1 MRILHLADLHL
12 GKIIFDLHLT
22 VDQEHILAQIVA
34 IAVREQVDVVAISG
48 DLYDRSIPPV
58 QATMVMDDFLSR
70 LLIDHGIKVIITPGN
85 HDSAERLAFASRLLK
100 DQGLHIASALGEG
113 IAPVTL
119 HDADGPVTFWPL
131 PYVDPLAVKRH
142 LGDLEIDDFDTALQR
157 VIAAL
162 PLAFG
167 RNVCLAH
174 CFTGGGEASESE
186 RPLTIG
192 GSSLVD
198 PAHFAPF
205 DLTLLGH
212 LHRPQQ
218 IGAKVFYAGSPLKY
232 SFSETGQNKNVA
244 LFDLAADG
252 SFTRNVFDLIPLR
265 EMRTVSGEL
274 AEILATA
281 AADPGADDYL
291 WIELTDR
298 GALFDYAVKLRAVY
312 PNLLNITRSAYE
324 GSGSGDAIVVR
335 NKSESE
341 IIAAFFTHVSCDG
354 LNAAEEA
361 LLDEILNELL
371 RQDLGEERCDPS
383 N

>member
-22 VDQEHILAQIVA
+22 VDQQHILEQIVA
-34 IAVREQVDVVAISG
+34 IAVREVVDVVVISG

-100 DQGLHIASALGEG
+100 DQGLHIAAAMSEG
-113 IAPVTL
+113 IAPVIL
-119 HDADGPVTFWPL
+119 HDAAGPVTFWPL
-131 PYVDPLAVKRH
+131 PYIDPLALKRH

-157 VIAAL
+157 VVSSL
-162 PLAFG
+162 PLAPG
-167 RNVCLAH
+167 RNLCLAH

-192 GSSLVD
+192 NSSLVD
-198 PAHFAPF
+198 PAHFTPF

-218 IGAKVFYAGSPLKY
+218 ISAKVFYAGSPLKY
-232 SFSETGQNKNVA
+232 SFSEAGQRKSVA
-244 LFDLAADG
+244 IFDLAADG
-252 SFTRNVFDLIPLR
+252 SFTRTLVDLVPLR
-265 EMRTVSGEL
+265 EMRTLSGEL
-274 AEILATA
+274 AEILAA
-281 AADPGADDYL
+281 ATDPGADDYL

-298 GALFDYAVKLRAVY
+298 GALFDYAAKLRAVY
-312 PNLLNITRSAYE
+312 PNLLNITRTAYA
-324 GSGSGDAIVVR
+324 GSVTSGDAIVVR
-335 NKSESE
+335 NKSEGE
-341 IIAAFFTHVSCDG
+341 IVSAFFAHVNSNG
-354 LNAAEEA
+354 LSEAEKSVLA
-361 LLDEILNELL
+361 DVLNDLL
-371 RQDLGEERCDPS
+371 RQENGEELCDRS

>member
-22 VDQEHILAQIVA
+22 VDQQHILEQIVA
-34 IAVREQVDVVAISG
+34 IAVREGVDVVVISG
-48 DLYDRSIPPV
+48 DLYDRAIPPV

-100 DQGLHIASALGEG
+100 DQGLYIAAGLSEG
-113 IAPVTL
+113 IAPVIL
-119 HDADGPVTFWPL
+119 HDNAGPVTFWPL
-131 PYVDPLAVKRH
+131 PYVDPLALKRH

-157 VIAAL
+157 IVAAL
-162 PLAFG
+162 PLAEG
-167 RNVCLAH
+167 RNLCLAH
-174 CFTGGGEASESE
+174 CFAGGGEASESE
-186 RPLTIG
+186 RPLSIG

-218 IGAKVFYAGSPLKY
+218 VAAKVFYAGSPLKY
-232 SFSETGQNKNVA
+232 SFSEAGQSKAVA
-244 LFDLAADG
+244 IFDLAADG
-252 SFTRNVFDLIPLR
+252 SFTRTLCDLVPRRELR
-265 EMRTVSGEL
+265 TLSGEL
-274 AEILATA
+274 AEILIA
-281 AADPGADDYL
+281 AATDPGVDDYL

-298 GALFDYAVKLRAVY
+298 GALFDYAAKLRAAY
-312 PNLLNITRSAYE
+312 PNLLNITRTAYA
-324 GSGSGDAIVVR
+324 GNGTTDGAIVVR

-341 IIAAFFTHVSCDG
+341 IVSAFFHHVSSNG
-354 LNAAEEA
+354 LSSSEERVLAEV
-361 LLDEILNELL
+361 LNDLL
-371 RQDLGEERCDPS
+371 RQENGEGPCDR
-383 N
+383 